1 MSNGRIEAI
10 MNKTK
15 ITLLILS
22 FLLIGT
28 YACKDEGEIITEPLD
43 NSYEAIKAK
52 FGNRIDLEN
61 LANYATQTIPSY
73 ITKDNTAGNEITDK
87 GATLGRVLFY
97 DKMLSVDNTIA
108 CASCHKQELAFGDD
122 ASASVGVNGTTG
134 RHSMRLINTRFA
146 EEVKFFWDERALTL
160 EAQTTQPIQDHI
172 EMGYSGT
179 DGNLSFADLVQKLNG
194 EAHYQE
200 FFEYV
205 YGDAGITEE
214 RIQNALAQFIRSIQS
229 FDSRFDEGRTNAP
242 NNGATFSNFTANE
255 NAGKQLFLAPAQF
268 GPDGVRTG
276 GGIGCGG
283 CHRAPEFDIDPA
295 SRNNGVIGTIA
306 GGEND
311 FTNTRSPTLR
321 DVVNQNGSA
330 NGLFMH
336 NANFGAIQGV
346 LSHYNNITTQNP
358 QIDRRLVPGGNP
370 QQLNLTV
377 LERQQVAAFLATLT
391 GNDVYTNQ
399 KWSNPFE

>member
-1 MSNGRIEAI
+1 MSNDRIEAI

-28 YACKDEGEIITEPLD
+28 YACRDEVEIITEPTEH
-43 NSYEAIKAK
+43 SYEAIKAK
-52 FGNRIDLEN
+52 FGNRIDLDN

-108 CASCHKQELAFGDD
+108 CASCHKQDLAFGDFPA
-122 ASASVGVNGTTG
+122 ASKGVNGTTS

-146 EEVKFFWDERALTL
+146 EEVKFFWDKRAPNL
-160 EAQTTQPIQDHI
+160 EMQSSQPIQDHI

-179 DGNLSFADLVQKLNG
+179 DGNPGLGDLITKLSAVDYYG
-194 EAHYQE
+194 E

-205 YGDAGITEE
+205 YGDEIITEE

-229 FDSRFDEGRTNAP
+229 FDSKFDIGR
-242 NNGATFSNFTANE
+242 ATASNDRVNFDNFTADE
-255 NAGKQLFLAPAQF
+255 NAGKLLFLSPTKF
-268 GPDGVRTG
+268 NSSGVRTAG
-276 GGIGCGG
+276 GANCGS
-283 CHRAPEFDIDPA
+283 CHRAPEFDIDPI
-295 SRNNGVIGTIA
+295 SRNNGTTGVIG
-306 GGEND
+306 GGTD
-311 FTNTRSPTLR
+311 LTVIRSPTLR
-321 DVVNQNGSA
+321 DILNQEGSV
-330 NGLFMH
+330 NGLLMH
-336 NANFGAIQGV
+336 NGRFGALQGV
-346 LSHYNNITTQNP
+346 IAHYNTIPANNANL
-358 QIDRRLVPGGNP
+358 DNRLRPGGNP